1 MKTHKALAA
10 LAIAAF
16 GLWTTSAAFA
26 QSGPSPTG
34 AVEVT
39 PAKPAAKKAPAKPG
53 TVSTTTVKPVAV
65 TPAKSGTAKT
75 TTIKPVTATAAKPAA
90 AKAGSA
96 SKKEASATS
105 SKVGARS
112 VIGEVV
118 DPACWL
124 VNGAKGPSHKE
135 CAIACA
141 KAGQVLG
148 IVENKTQKLYM
159 IANDKPGEDP
169 NKGLVDYVG
178 QTVLVKGRVYSRGG
192 ATGIKV
198 SSVEPYSATASAE

>member
-16 GLWTTSAAFA
+16 GLWTISAAFA

-34 AVEVT
+34 SVEVT
-39 PAKPAAKKAPAKPG
+39 PAKKAPAKPAAVKG
-53 TVSTTTVKPVAV
+53 TVSTTTVKPVTAA
-65 TPAKSGTAKT
+65 PAKSGTAT
-75 TTIKPVTATAAKPAA
+75 TTVKPVTATAAKGTTTKTTT
-90 AKAGSA
+90 AKTASA
-96 SKKEASATS
+96 STSS
-105 SKVGARS
+105 SKVGART

-124 VNGAKGPSHKE
+124 VNGAKGPTHKE

-148 IVENKTQKLYM
+148 IVEKKTQKLYVV
-159 IANDKPGEDP
+159 ANDKPGEDP
-169 NKGLVDYVG
+169 NKGLIDYVG

-198 SSVEPYSATASAE
+198 NSVEPYSATALAE